1 MTNVVGILVSL
12 VFVFLVIGLSTL
24 LTKLNILKD
33 EGSRKF
39 IHIVVSNWWIIAIMF
54 FDNPIYASIVPLL
67 FIIVNYISYKK
78 QVFKAMER
86 DGGLKDLGTVY
97 YAISLFILSLTT
109 FKGSHTPYIGLIGI
123 LSMGYGDG
131 FAAVV
136 GTRYGKHEFKVL
148 GYKKSLE
155 GTITMFFMCSTLSY
169 IIMMILGITN
179 SFWMSVIMGLV
190 ATAAEILTPMGFD
203 NITVPLI
210 TSGFFYYLTKG
221 LTIWW

>member
-1 MTNVVGILVSL
+1 MENAVGILVSL
-12 VFVFLVIGLSTL
+12 AFVFLAIGLSTL
-24 LTKLNILKD
+24 LTKFNILKD

-54 FDNPIYASIVPLL
+54 FRSPIYASIVPLL

-97 YAISLFILSLTT
+97 YAISLFILSLIT
-109 FKGSHTPYIGLIGI
+109 FNGDKTPYIGLMGI
-123 LSMGYGDG
+123 LAMGYGDG

-136 GTRYGKHEFKVL
+136 GVRYGKHEFKIL

-155 GTITMFFMCSTLSY
+155 GTLTVFLICSALAY
-169 IIMMILGITN
+169 VIMMVLGINN
-179 SFWMSVIMGLV
+179 SFGISVILGLV
-190 ATAAEILTPMGFD
+190 ATGAELLTPMGLD

-210 TSGFFYYLTKG
+210 TSGVFYYLTKG